1 MSDLL
6 ASQYLSCLASRLG
19 GIFDAENEGGFLSFN
34 SVKFVK
40 FVRLSARNM
49 NGGGRILFRGSAAM
63 IILPSRRRVF

>member
-6 ASQYLSCLASRLG
+6 ASQYLSRLASRLG

-40 FVRLSARNM
+40 FIRLSARNM